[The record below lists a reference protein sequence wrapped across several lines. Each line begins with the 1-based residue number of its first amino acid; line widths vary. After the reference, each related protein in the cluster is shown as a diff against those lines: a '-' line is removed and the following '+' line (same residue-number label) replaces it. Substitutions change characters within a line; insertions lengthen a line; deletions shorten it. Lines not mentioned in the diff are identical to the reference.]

1 VLRSDYRSWTK
12 DFLKRE
18 LGTTALAED
27 PRRDCVGEIVGT
39 KVCRMSSLLGPW
51 LVAIGLL
58 SMSGCGSSN
67 STGNVVTVTVSSS
80 VGTVLI
86 LGESTTL
93 TATVGGATN
102 TNVTWEPGQPAGPPQ
117 TPCTYSTTTTDST
130 GKSTTAA
137 AKACPA
143 DGSFGTLTNVQV
155 TGTATYTAPSKIPD
169 QTTFPGLQIIF
180 TAQSQADTK
189 KSGTL
194 TITLDSGVS
203 VVLTPNT
210 ATVPTNEPQSFS
222 VQLTND
228 LQAKGVT
235 WLITQQV
242 PTTTTPYPQLKT
254 CSPTCGTI
262 TPDSKNPNMASYT
275 APASVPTSITPADS
289 TNKNSPANL
298 TIVATSVADNT
309 RLAIGSITIIAG
321 GPINFTGISP
331 TIAPQGAAF
340 WDIYLNAPNISS
352 ASQIT
357 LSFQDSANPNNF
369 IKTETFSSTGSTGNP
384 TISQIKVL
392 FPIPIT
398 TTTNG
403 VTTVSNP
410 QSTGARLRLV
420 ADDLVI
426 PKATGTVSVYVSV
439 TDPGQT
445 VTPAPPTKPV
455 LTANPY
461 TFQFVPVRPTSIAT
475 LPDDV
480 IQGKASEDTQ
490 VIVDGGY
497 FGPGDQNLTDVVF
510 QGTTIAKNG
519 TTSNA
524 RQLNTLLPANL
535 INASGTPAGL
545 YPLSV
550 SNRATPA
557 PFVNND
563 AVTNIALFPDFSV
576 TPPVVVTSSPGV
588 PAGTNPSAVDIDPIL
603 GVLAVADPGSNT
615 VRFFSIVPP
624 TSTTPATLTL
634 LSTVGSTPQAP
645 LNLPTG
651 LSVNQTNHTVAIV
664 NYGSQ
669 TVSNGKSTMTGQT
682 VTVLNIPN
690 SPSPITPFFVDIS
703 NALQG
708 SVSPAPMP
716 YSIGVDP
723 DSNLAV
729 VAYSNT
735 SATSGANLGFIIN
748 LNPNTTPAS
757 NMYGCVLGNAIN
769 STTLNGQCLS
779 AQVTLNTG
787 QYPQIAVSRHGHVAL
802 VTPGGSG
809 VVRGVNVTKPS
820 AGNVITSAS
829 LTAGTV
835 TVTVD
840 TTKPCPLGIPEPP
853 SGTATNPCPLTLI
866 PGNAG
871 SVLIA
876 GLVAGTAANN
886 ALFNGV
892 FSVNVTSS
900 TTFTYVVNSTVSDSA
915 TAPSGTTAAVFYGSP
930 GGIFSISSTA
940 QGVAIN
946 PITNTAAIA
955 DANAIGTNGPQID
968 LLSALDQSISSISF
982 FATCTAFTTTCSN
995 APELLGTTDVAWQP
1009 YTNALVS
1016 YNPTINEVSVS
1027 DPVSRKRYAFAT
1039 QDPTKCSP
1047 GTPTPTGPSP
1057 ITLCGA
1063 GTATLTVQNGTINTL
1078 TLFGGLAVDPSTNQA
1093 FVVKSGTGTIDIVDL
1108 GSAFTNTAIKSA
1120 HINEL
1125 LVPSAPPA
1133 GCPQPTPGNPIVSG
1147 IPSTVFPQGTL
1158 TSSTDLCGVQI
1169 FGSGFLSGGSGT
1181 TQVRLDSTPI
1191 PAANVT
1197 VNSPRQL
1204 TITIP
1209 KSFLTAPHKYALDV
1223 LTSGGTVPN
1232 AQSNATDFY
1241 VVQAVDMSTICT
1253 GTNGNPT
1260 NTQPS
1265 SVAIAEQLAN
1275 GPFSPIA
1282 VVSNSGCNSISV
1294 IDINPTITSA
1304 GVTTANPNF
1313 GQFLAKSIGVGTSPE
1328 GIAISQRYGLAV
1340 VANNGSATASVIDLT
1355 ANPPAQKVP
1364 DVATGTNPVGVAV
1377 NEATGAAIVANN
1389 GSNTITMLNLGLLFP
1404 AAGTTPPTT
1413 LTPTS
1418 IGGIQ
1423 SPIAVAIDPDRG
1435 TNNQGIAV
1443 VTSLQL
1449 VSGQA
1454 PLGALAVVEIG
1465 LQTPVLSTTI
1475 PSGSVTATPT
1485 GIVFDPFAFS
1495 GTANPGLFYANSSGS
1510 NVITAFNPDT
1520 GSGSSVNVG
1529 INPTSLAVNPQTGGM
1544 LTSNSASN
1552 TISIVDTLSNPLKTR
1567 QTFGIPGSP
1576 TFGVAVDQFTNL
1588 AVIVDQANNRVLL
1601 FPMPN

>member
-1 VLRSDYRSWTK
+1 LY
-12 DFLKRE
+12 
-18 LGTTALAED
+18 
-27 PRRDCVGEIVGT
+27 
-39 KVCRMSSLLGPW
+39 SLLGPW
-51 LVAIGLL
+51 LVAMGLL
-58 SMSGCGSSN
+58 SMSGCGSS
-67 STGNVVTVTVSSS
+67 STANVVTVIVSSS
-80 VGTVLI
+80 VGTILI

-93 TATVGGATN
+93 TATVNGATN

-117 TPCTYSTTTTDST
+117 TPCTYTTTTTDST
-130 GKSTTAA
+130 GKSTTSA
-137 AKACPA
+137 AKPCPT

-155 TGTATYTAPSKIPD
+155 TGTATYTAPNKIPD

-180 TAQSQADTK
+180 TAQSQANTN

-210 ATVPTNEPQSFS
+210 ATVPTNEPQSFG

-228 LQAKGVT
+228 LQAKSVT
-235 WLITQQV
+235 WSITQQV
-242 PTTTTPYPQLKT
+242 PTATTPYPQLKT

-262 TPDSKNPNMASYT
+262 TPDSKNPNIATYT

-309 RLAIGSITIIAG
+309 RLAIGTITIITG
-321 GPINFTGISP
+321 GPINFSGISP

-357 LSFQDSANPNNF
+357 LNFQDSANANNF
-369 IKTETFSSTGSTGNP
+369 IKKVTFGSTGSTNNP
-384 TISQIKVL
+384 NVSQFKVL

-410 QSTGARLRLV
+410 QSTGARLRLM
-420 ADDLVI
+420 ADDMVI
-426 PKATGTVSVYVSV
+426 PQATGTVSVYVSI

-445 VTPAPPTKPV
+445 VTPAPPTQPV

-475 LPDDV
+475 VPDDV
-480 IQGKASEDTQ
+480 IQGKASQDTQ

-535 INASGTPAGL
+535 VNASGTPPGL

-557 PFVNND
+557 PLVNND
-563 AVTNIALFPDFSV
+563 AVTNIAVFPDFSV
-576 TPPVVVTSSPGV
+576 TPPVVVTPSPGI
-588 PAGTNPSAVDIDPIL
+588 PAGTNPSAVDVDPIL

-624 TSTTPATLTL
+624 TPTSAATLTL
-634 LSTVGSTPQAP
+634 LSTVASTPQAP

-651 LSVNQTNHTVAIV
+651 LSVNRTNHTVAVV

-669 TVSNGKSTMTGQT
+669 TVSNGKSTLTGQT

-690 SPSPITPFFVDIS
+690 SPLPITPFFVDIS

-729 VAYSNT
+729 VAYSTT
-735 SATSGANLGFIIN
+735 SATSGANLGFIVN
-748 LNPNTTPAS
+748 LNPNTTPSS
-757 NMYGCVLGNAIN
+757 NTYGCTLGNAIN
-769 STTLNGQCLS
+769 GTTLNGQCLS
-779 AQVTLNTG
+779 GQVTLNIG
-787 QYPQIAVSRHGHVAL
+787 QYPQIAMSRHGHVAL

-809 VVRGVNVTKPS
+809 VVRGVDVTKPS
-820 AGNVITSAS
+820 TGNVVTSAS
-829 LTAGTV
+829 LTAGVV

-840 TTKPCPLGIPEPP
+840 PTQCPNGVLP
-853 SGTATNPCPLTLI
+853 SGTKPNICPLNLI

-871 SVLIA
+871 SVLVA

-886 ALFNGV
+886 SFFNGV
-892 FSVNVTSS
+892 YSVSVTSS
-900 TTFTYVVNSTVSDSA
+900 TTFTYVVNSTATDSA
-915 TAPSGTTAAVFYGSP
+915 SAPSGSIATVFYGSP
-930 GGIFSISSTA
+930 DEIFSVSATA

-968 LLSALDQSISSISF
+968 LLSALDQSISSVSF
-982 FATCTAFTTTCSN
+982 FASCTAFTISCPN

-1009 YTNALVS
+1009 YTNAVVS
-1016 YNPTINEVSVS
+1016 FNPTINQVSVS
-1027 DPVSRKRYAFAT
+1027 DPVSRRRYAFACNHPLPCSFGT
-1039 QDPTKCSP
+1039 AQVDPAQ
-1047 GTPTPTGPSP
+1047 
-1057 ITLCGA
+1057 ITLSGA
-1063 GTATLTVQNGTINTL
+1063 GTATLNGQSKPPLQNGTTNSL

-1093 FVVKSGTGTIDIVDL
+1093 FVVKSGSGTIDIVDL
-1108 GSAFTNTAIKSA
+1108 GSVFTKTPVKSA

-1125 LVPSAPPA
+1125 FVPSAPPS

-1147 IPSTVFPQGTL
+1147 IPNTVFPQGTL
-1158 TSSTDLCGVQI
+1158 TSATDLCGVQI

-1181 TQVRLDSTPI
+1181 TQVRLDSNPI

-1204 TITIP
+1204 TVTLP

-1223 LTSGGTVPN
+1223 LTSGGSGPN
-1232 AQSNATDFY
+1232 AQSNAVDFY
-1241 VVQAVDMSTICT
+1241 VVQAVDLSSICT

-1265 SVAIAEQLAN
+1265 SVVIADQLAN

-1282 VVSNSGCNSISV
+1282 VVSNTGCNSISV
-1294 IDINPTITSA
+1294 IDINPTVTVA
-1304 GVTTANPNF
+1304 GVVQPNPNF
-1313 GQFLAKSIGVGTSPE
+1313 GQFKAKSVGVGTSPQ

-1340 VANNGSATASVIDLT
+1340 IANNGSATASVIDLT
-1355 ANPPAQKVP
+1355 ANPPVQKVP
-1364 DVATGTNPVGVAV
+1364 DVSTGTNPAGVAISD
-1377 NEATGAAIVANN
+1377 ATGAAIVANT

-1449 VSGQA
+1449 ISGQA

-1465 LQTPVLSTTI
+1465 LQTPTLSTTI

-1485 GIVFDPFAFS
+1485 GIVFDPFAAS
-1495 GTANPGLFYANSSGS
+1495 GTANPGLFFANSSGS

-1520 GSGSSVNVG
+1520 GGGSSVNVG
-1529 INPTSLAVNPQTGGM
+1529 INPTSLAVNPQTGAI

-1567 QTFGIPGSP
+1567 QTFGIPGSG

-1588 AVIVDQANNRVLL
+1588 AVLVDQANNRVLL

>member
-1 VLRSDYRSWTK
+1 MQEIVTP
-12 DFLKRE
+12 
-18 LGTTALAED
+18 APAED

-39 KVCRMSSLLGPW
+39 KVRRLSTLLGPW
-51 LVAIGLL
+51 LAAVGLL
-58 SMSGCGSSN
+58 SMGGCGSSSN
-67 STGNVVTVTVSSS
+67 ANVVTVTVSSS
-80 VGTVLI
+80 VGTILI
-86 LGESTTL
+86 LGQSTTL
-93 TATVGGATN
+93 TAGVNGATN

-117 TPCTYSTTTTDST
+117 TPCTYTTTTTDST
-130 GKSTTAA
+130 GKATTAA
-137 AKACPA
+137 AKPCPT
-143 DGSFGTLTNVQV
+143 DGSFGALTNVQV

-194 TITLDSGVS
+194 SITLDSGVS

-210 ATVPTNEPQSFS
+210 ATVPTNEPQQFS

-228 LQAKGVT
+228 LQGKGVT
-235 WLITQQV
+235 WLVTQQV
-242 PTTTTPYPQLKT
+242 PTSTIPFPQLKT
-254 CSPTCGTI
+254 CSPTCGTV
-262 TPDSKNPNMASYT
+262 TPDPKNPNVASYT
-275 APASVPTSITPADS
+275 APATVPTSITPADT
-289 TNKNSPANL
+289 TNTNSPANL
-298 TIVATSVADNT
+298 TIVATSTADVT
-309 RLAIGSITIIAG
+309 RLAIGTITIITG
-321 GPINFTGISP
+321 GPINFAGITPS
-331 TIAPQGAAF
+331 IAPQNAAV

-357 LSFQDSANPNNF
+357 LNFQDSANPNNF
-369 IKTETFSSTGSTGNP
+369 IGSKTYNSANG
-384 TISQIKVL
+384 QVKVL

-403 VTTVSNP
+403 VTTVTNP
-410 QSTGARLRLV
+410 QSTGARLRIFASDFLS
-420 ADDLVI
+420 I
-426 PKATGTVSVYVSV
+426 PNTVGTLSAYVSV
-439 TDPGQT
+439 TDPGQP
-445 VTPAPPTKPV
+445 VTPAPPTLPV

-461 TFQFVPVRPTSIAT
+461 TFQYVPVRPTSIASV
-475 LPDDV
+475 PDDIV
-480 IQGKASEDTQ
+480 QGQATQNTQ
-490 VIVDGGY
+490 VIIDGGY
-497 FGPGDQNLTDVVF
+497 FGSGDQNFIDVFF
-510 QGTTIAKNG
+510 QGNTMAKNG
-519 TTSNA
+519 TSSTA
-524 RQLNTLLPANL
+524 RQLNTFLSPQLVSL
-535 INASGTPAGL
+535 INGSGTPAGL

-550 SNRATPA
+550 SNRSPH
-557 PFVNND
+557 PPLINND
-563 AVTNIALFPDFSV
+563 AVTNIAIFPDYSV
-576 TPPVVVTSSPGV
+576 TPPSVVSPSGI

-603 GVLAVADPGSNT
+603 GVLVVADPGTNT

-624 TSTTPATLTL
+624 TPTTPATLTL
-634 LSTVGSTPQAP
+634 LSTVANTPQAP
-645 LNLPTG
+645 LNFPTG
-651 LSVNQTNHTVAIV
+651 LSVNRTNHTVAIV

-669 TVSNGKSTMTGQT
+669 TVSNGKSTFTGQS
-682 VTVLNIPN
+682 VTVLNIPG
-690 SPSPITPFFVDIS
+690 SPAPITPFFVDIS
-703 NALQG
+703 GALQG

-716 YSIGVDP
+716 YAIGVDP

-729 VAYSNT
+729 VAYSST
-735 SATSGANLGFIIN
+735 SVTSVANLGFVVN
-748 LNPNTTPAS
+748 LNPNTTPS
-757 NMYGCVLGNAIN
+757 TNPYGCTLGNAIN
-769 STTLNGQCLS
+769 NGQSAQNGQCLS

-787 QYPQIAVSRHGHVAL
+787 QYPQIAMSRHGHTAL

-809 VVRGVNVTKPS
+809 VVRGVDVTRPS
-820 AGNVITSAS
+820 TGNVITSAT
-829 LTAGTV
+829 LTAGLV

-840 TTKPCPLGIPEPP
+840 TTKCPAGVPMPP
-853 SGTATNPCPLTLI
+853 SGTTANPCPLTLI

-876 GLVAGTAANN
+876 GLTAGTAANN
-886 ALFNGV
+886 TFFNGV
-892 FSVNVTSS
+892 FSVSVTSS
-900 TTFTYVVNSTVSDSA
+900 TTFTYVVNSTTSDSA
-915 TAPSGTTAAVFYGSP
+915 TASSGSTATVFYGTP
-930 GGIFSISSTA
+930 DEIFAISATA

-968 LLSALDQSISSISF
+968 LLSALDQSISSVSF
-982 FATCTAFTTTCSN
+982 FATCTAFTTPCAN
-995 APELLGTTDVAWQP
+995 APELLSTTDVAWQP
-1009 YTNALVS
+1009 YTNAIVS
-1016 YNPTINEVSVS
+1016 YNPTLNQLSVS
-1027 DPVSRKRYAFAT
+1027 DPVSRKRYAFAFNHL
-1039 QDPTKCSP
+1039 CSP
-1047 GTPTPTGPSP
+1047 ATPCTVSPTIDPAQ
-1057 ITLCGA
+1057 ITLSGT
-1063 GTATLTVQNGTINTL
+1063 GTATLNAQSVPPLQNGVTNSL

-1093 FVVKSGTGTIDIVDL
+1093 FVVKSGSGTIDIVDL
-1108 GSAFTNTAIKSA
+1108 GSVFTSTPIKAA

-1125 LVPSAPPA
+1125 LVPSAPPS

-1147 IPSTVFPQGTL
+1147 IPKTVFPQGTL
-1158 TSSTDLCGVQI
+1158 TSATDLCGVQI

-1197 VNSPRQL
+1197 VLSPRQL
-1204 TITIP
+1204 TVTIP
-1209 KSFLTAPHKYALDV
+1209 QSFLTAPHKYALDV
-1223 LTSGGTVPN
+1223 LTTGGAAPN
-1232 AQSNATDFY
+1232 AQSNAVDFY

-1253 GTNGNPT
+1253 DTSGNPT

-1265 SVAIAEQLAN
+1265 SVAIADQLAN

-1282 VVSNSGCNSISV
+1282 VVSNTGCNSISV
-1294 IDINPTITSA
+1294 LDINPTITV
-1304 GVTTANPNF
+1304 GGIVQRNPNL
-1313 GQFLAKSIGVGTSPE
+1313 GQFLVKSVGVGTSPQ

-1355 ANPPAQKVP
+1355 ANPPVQKVP
-1364 DVATGTNPVGVAV
+1364 DVSTGTNSTGVAI
-1377 NEATGAAIVANN
+1377 NDATGAAIVANT

-1449 VSGQA
+1449 LSGQA
-1454 PLGALAVVEIG
+1454 PLGALAIVEIG
-1465 LQTPVLSTTI
+1465 LQTPTLSTTI

-1485 GIVFDPFAFS
+1485 GIVFDPFVAT
-1495 GTANPGLFYANSSGS
+1495 GTTNPGLFYANSSGS

-1529 INPTSLAVNPQTGGM
+1529 INPTSLAMNPQTGAI
-1544 LTSNSASN
+1544 LTANSASN

-1588 AVIVDQANNRVLL
+1588 AVLVDQANNRVLL

>member
-1 VLRSDYRSWTK
+1 M
-12 DFLKRE
+12 
-18 LGTTALAED
+18 
-27 PRRDCVGEIVGT
+27 GEIVGT
-39 KVCRMSSLLGPW
+39 KVVRLYSLLGPW

-58 SMSGCGSSN
+58 SMSGCGSS
-67 STGNVVTVTVSSS
+67 STANVVTVTISSS
-80 VGTVLI
+80 VGSILI

-93 TATVGGATN
+93 TATVNGATN

-117 TPCTYSTTTTDST
+117 TPCTYTTTTTDST
-130 GKSTTAA
+130 GKTTTAA
-137 AKACPA
+137 AKACPT

-180 TAQSQADTK
+180 TAQSQSNTN

-203 VVLTPNT
+203 VVLNPTT

-242 PTTTTPYPQLKT
+242 PTSTTPYPQLKT
-254 CSPTCGTI
+254 CSPTCGNI
-262 TPDSKNPNMASYT
+262 TPSSTNPNLATYT
-275 APASVPTSITPADS
+275 APATVPTSITPADS

-298 TIVATSVADNT
+298 TIVATSAADNT
-309 RLAIGSITIIAG
+309 RLAIGTITIITG
-321 GPINFTGISP
+321 GPINFSGISP
-331 TIAPQGAAF
+331 TIAPQGAAA

-357 LSFQDSANPNNF
+357 LNFQDSANPNNF
-369 IKTETFSSTGSTGNP
+369 IKTVTFGSTGSTNNP
-384 TISQIKVL
+384 NVSQFKVL

-398 TTTNG
+398 TTTTTNG
-403 VTTVSNP
+403 VTTTTVSNP
-410 QSTGARLRLV
+410 QSTGARLRLL
-420 ADDLVI
+420 AEDLVI
-426 PKATGTVSVYVSV
+426 PPATGTVSVYVSIA
-439 TDPGQT
+439 DPGQP
-445 VTPAPPTKPV
+445 VTPAAPTQPV

-475 LPDDV
+475 VPDDV
-480 IQGKASEDTQ
+480 IQGKASQDAQ

-535 INASGTPAGL
+535 VNASGTPPGL

-557 PFVNND
+557 PLVNND
-563 AVTNIALFPDFSV
+563 AVTNIAVFPDFSV
-576 TPPVVVTSSPGV
+576 TPPGVVTSGIA
-588 PAGTNPSAVDIDPIL
+588 AGTNPSAVDIDPIL
-603 GVLAVADPGSNT
+603 GVLVVADPGSNT

-624 TSTTPATLTL
+624 TPTTAATLTL
-634 LSTVGSTPQAP
+634 LSTVASTPQAP
-645 LNLPTG
+645 LNFPTG
-651 LSVNQTNHTVAIV
+651 LSVNRNNHTVAIV
-664 NYGSQ
+664 NFGSQ
-669 TVSNGKSTMTGQT
+669 TVSNGVSTLTGQS

-690 SPSPITPFFVDIS
+690 SPSPITPFFIDIS

-729 VAYSNT
+729 VAYSST
-735 SATSGANLGFIIN
+735 SASSAANVGFIVN
-748 LNPNTTPAS
+748 LNPNTSNAS
-757 NMYGCVLGNAIN
+757 GNATNPYGCTLGQAIN
-769 STTLNGQCLS
+769 SSTNKFGQCLFS
-779 AQVTLNTG
+779 QVTLNTG

-802 VTPGGSG
+802 VTPGGAG
-809 VVRGVNVTKPS
+809 VVRSVDVTKPS
-820 AGNVITSAS
+820 AGNVVTSAT
-829 LTAGTV
+829 LAAGVV

-840 TTKPCPLGIPEPP
+840 PTQCPNGVLPSGAAPNICPL
-853 SGTATNPCPLTLI
+853 NLI

-871 SVLIA
+871 SVLIT

-886 ALFNGV
+886 SLFNGV
-892 FSVNVTSS
+892 YSINITSS
-900 TTFTYVVNSTVSDSA
+900 TTFTYVVNSTASDSA
-915 TAPSGTTAAVFYGSP
+915 SPAKGTPATVFYGSP
-930 GGIFSISSTA
+930 DEIFSISATA

-982 FATCTAFTTTCSN
+982 FATCTAFTTPCSN

-1009 YTNALVS
+1009 YTNAVVS
-1016 YNPTINEVSVS
+1016 YNPTVNQVSVS
-1027 DPVSRKRYAFAT
+1027 DPVSRRRYAFACT
-1039 QDPTKCSP
+1039 TFVPSAPTTSCNF
-1047 GTPTPTGPSP
+1047 GTLQVNPAQ
-1057 ITLCGA
+1057 ITLSGT
-1063 GTATLTVQNGTINTL
+1063 GTATLNGQSVPPLQNGTTNSL
-1078 TLFGGLAVDPSTNQA
+1078 TLFGGLAVDPSSNQA
-1093 FVVKSGTGTIDIVDL
+1093 FVVKSGSGTIDIVDL
-1108 GSAFTNTAIKSA
+1108 GSVFTRTPIKSA

-1125 LVPSAPPA
+1125 LVPSAPPS
-1133 GCPQPTPGNPIVSG
+1133 GCPQPAPGNPIVSG
-1147 IPSTVFPQGTL
+1147 IPNTVFPQGTL
-1158 TSSTDLCGVQI
+1158 TSATDLCGVQI

-1181 TQVRLDSTPI
+1181 TQVRLDSVPI
-1191 PAANVT
+1191 PSANVT

-1204 TITIP
+1204 TVTIP
-1209 KSFLTAPHKYALDV
+1209 QSFLTAPHKYALDI
-1223 LTSGGTVPN
+1223 LTSGGSGPN

-1241 VVQAVDMSTICT
+1241 VAQAVDMSNICT

-1265 SVAIAEQLAN
+1265 SVAIADQLAN

-1282 VVSNSGCNSISV
+1282 VVSSIGCNSISV
-1294 IDINPTITSA
+1294 IDINPTITVS
-1304 GVTTANPNF
+1304 GVVTPNPTF
-1313 GQFLAKSIGVGTSPE
+1313 GQFIAKSIGVGMSPQ

-1355 ANPPAQKVP
+1355 ANPPVQKVP
-1364 DVATGTNPVGVAV
+1364 DVSTGTNSTGVAI
-1377 NEATGAAIVANN
+1377 NDATGAAIVANF
-1389 GSNTITMLNLGLLFP
+1389 GSNTITMINLGLLFP
-1404 AAGTTPPTT
+1404 ATGAAPTT

-1423 SPIAVAIDPDRG
+1423 QPIAVAIDPDRG
-1435 TNNQGIAV
+1435 TNNQGIAI

-1449 VSGQA
+1449 LSGQA

-1465 LQTPVLSTTI
+1465 LQTPVLSTII

-1485 GIVFDPFAFS
+1485 GVVFDPFVFT
-1495 GTANPGLFYANSSGS
+1495 GTANNGLFYANSSGS

-1520 GSGSSVNVG
+1520 GGGSSVNVG
-1529 INPTSLAVNPQTGGM
+1529 INPTSLAMNPQTGAI

-1552 TISIVDTLSNPLKTR
+1552 TISIVDTQSNPLKTR
-1567 QTFGIPGSP
+1567 QTFGIPGSG
-1576 TFGVAVDQFTNL
+1576 TFGVAIDQFTNL
-1588 AVIVDQANNRVLL
+1588 AVLVDQANNRVLL

>member
-1 VLRSDYRSWTK
+1 
-12 DFLKRE
+12 
-18 LGTTALAED
+18 
-27 PRRDCVGEIVGT
+27 
-39 KVCRMSSLLGPW
+39 
-51 LVAIGLL
+51 
-58 SMSGCGSSN
+58 MSGCGSS
-67 STGNVVTVTVSSS
+67 STANVVTVTVSSS
-80 VGTVLI
+80 VGSILI
-86 LGESTTL
+86 LGQSTTL
-93 TATVGGATN
+93 TATVSGADNVNVNWQGCKYTITTTN
-102 TNVTWEPGQPAGPPQ
+102 SNG
-117 TPCTYSTTTTDST
+117 TTTTT
-130 GKSTTAA
+130 KTPIT
-137 AKACPA
+137 CPT
-143 DGSFGTLTNVQV
+143 DGSFGTITNVQT
-155 TGTATYTAPSKIPD
+155 TGTETYTAPSKIPD
-169 QTTFPGLQIIF
+169 QTTYPGLQLIF
-180 TAQSQADTK
+180 DAQAQANTNK
-189 KSGTL
+189 IGTIA
-194 TITLDSGVS
+194 ITLDSGVS
-203 VVLTPNT
+203 VVLNPVT

-228 LQAKGVT
+228 LQSKGVT

-242 PTTTTPYPQLKT
+242 PTSTIPYPQLKT

-262 TPDSKNPNMASYT
+262 TPDSKNPNLASYT

-289 TNKNSPANL
+289 TNKNPPANL

-309 RLAIGSITIIAG
+309 RLAIGTITIITG

-331 TIAPQGAAF
+331 TIAPQFAAF
-340 WDIYLNAPNISS
+340 WDIYLTAPNISS
-352 ASQIT
+352 ASIIT
-357 LSFQDSANPNNF
+357 LFFQDSANPNNF
-369 IKTETFSSTGSTGNP
+369 IKTETFTSTGSTSTPN
-384 TISQIKVL
+384 TSQIKIL

-398 TTTNG
+398 TTTTTNG
-403 VTTVSNP
+403 VTTTTVSNP

-426 PKATGTVSVYVSV
+426 PQATGTVSVYVSV
-439 TDPGQT
+439 TDPGEP

-461 TFQFVPVRPTSIAT
+461 TFQFVPVRPNSIASV
-475 LPDDV
+475 PDDIV
-480 IQGKASEDTQ
+480 QGKASQDTQ
-490 VIVDGGY
+490 VIIDGGY
-497 FGPGDQNLTDVVF
+497 FGPGDQNLTTVFF
-510 QGTTIAKNG
+510 QGTTLGKNG
-519 TTSNA
+519 TSSTA
-524 RQLNTLLPANL
+524 RQLNTFLTNPLITL
-535 INASGTPAGL
+535 INGSGTPAGL

-550 SNRATPA
+550 SNRQSPA
-557 PFVNND
+557 PFINND
-563 AVTNIALFPDFSV
+563 SVTNLALFPDFSV
-576 TPPVVVTSSPGV
+576 TSPVVVTPSPGI
-588 PAGTNPSAVDIDPIL
+588 PAGANPSAVDIDPIL

-624 TSTTPATLTL
+624 TSTTPASLTL

-651 LSVNQTNHTVAIV
+651 LSVNGTNHTVAVV

-669 TVSNGKSTMTGQT
+669 TVSNGKSTLAGQS

-690 SPSPITPFFVDIS
+690 SPSPITPFFIDLT

-729 VAYSNT
+729 VAYSST
-735 SATSGANLGFIIN
+735 SASSVANVGFVVN
-748 LNPNTTPAS
+748 LNPNTSDANGNATNPYA
-757 NMYGCVLGNAIN
+757 CLLGQAIN
-769 STTLNGQCLS
+769 SASNKFGQCLT

-787 QYPQIAVSRHGHVAL
+787 QYPQIAVSRHGHSAL

-809 VVRGVNVTKPS
+809 VVRRVNVTQPS
-820 AGNVITSAS
+820 GGNVIISAS
-829 LTAGTV
+829 LTAGLV

-840 TTKPCPLGIPEPP
+840 PTKCPTGVPP
-853 SGTATNPCPLTLI
+853 SGTAPNICPLNLV

-871 SVLIA
+871 SVLIT
-876 GLVAGTAANN
+876 GLAAGTAANSSF
-886 ALFNGV
+886 FNGV
-892 FSVNVTSS
+892 YSVSITSS
-900 TTFTYVVNSTVSDSA
+900 TTFTYIVNTTVSDSA
-915 TAPSGTTAAVFYGSP
+915 TAPSGSTATVFYGGIS
-930 GGIFSISSTA
+930 GIFATSATA
-940 QGVAIN
+940 QGIAIN
-946 PITNTAAIA
+946 PITNTAAVA

-968 LLSALDQSISSISF
+968 LLSALDQSISSITF
-982 FATCTAFTTTCSN
+982 FATCTAFTTPCSN
-995 APELLGTTDVAWQP
+995 APELLGTTAVAWQP
-1009 YTNALVS
+1009 YTDALVS
-1016 YNPTINEVSVS
+1016 YNPTINQISVS
-1027 DPVSRKRYAFAT
+1027 DPVSRSRYAFACNHPLPCSFGTT
-1039 QDPTKCSP
+1039 QVDPAQ
-1047 GTPTPTGPSP
+1047 
-1057 ITLCGA
+1057 ITLSGS
-1063 GTATLTVQNGTINTL
+1063 GTATLNAQSVPPLQNGTTNTL
-1078 TLFGGLAVDPSTNQA
+1078 TLYGGLAVDPSTNQA
-1093 FVVKSGTGTIDIVDL
+1093 FVVKSGSGTIDIVDL
-1108 GSAFTNTAIKSA
+1108 GSVYTRTPIKSA

-1125 LVPSAPPA
+1125 IVPSSPPA

-1158 TSSTDLCGVQI
+1158 TSTTDLCGVQI
-1169 FGSGFLSGGSGT
+1169 FGSGFLSGGGGT

-1197 VNSPRQL
+1197 VVSPRQL

-1209 KSFLTAPHKYALDV
+1209 QSFLTAPHKYAVDV
-1223 LTSGGTVPN
+1223 LTSGGSGPS

-1253 GTNGNPT
+1253 DTSGNPAAH
-1260 NTQPS
+1260 PS
-1265 SVAIAEQLAN
+1265 SVAIADQLAN
-1275 GPFSPIA
+1275 GPFSPVA
-1282 VVSNSGCNSISV
+1282 VVSNTGCNSISV

-1313 GQFLAKSIGVGTSPE
+1313 GKFIAKSIGVGTSPQ
-1328 GIAISQRYGLAV
+1328 GIAISPRYGLAV

-1355 ANPPAQKVP
+1355 VNPPVQKVP
-1364 DVATGTNPVGVAV
+1364 DVSTGTNSTGVAIT
-1377 NEATGAAIVANN
+1377 ESTGAAIVANT
-1389 GSNTITMLNLGLLFP
+1389 GSNTITMLNLALLFP
-1404 AAGTTPPTT
+1404 TDGSTPPTT

-1449 VSGQA
+1449 LSGQA

-1465 LQTPVLSTTI
+1465 LQTPTLSTTI

-1485 GIVFDPFAFS
+1485 GIVFDPFAAT

-1529 INPTSLAVNPQTGGM
+1529 INPTSLAVNSQTGAIV
-1544 LTSNSASN
+1544 TANSASN

-1567 QTFGIPGSP
+1567 QTFGIPGSG
-1576 TFGVAVDQFTNL
+1576 TFGVAIDQFTNL
-1588 AVIVDQANNRVLL
+1588 TVIVDQANNRVLL
-1601 FPMPN
+1601 FPTPN